1 MTTDTGRDLYSL
13 VLERLQAVGRLEDLP
28 RLLWWVGTVQPEAL
42 WRQEELGLEVAD
54 ALGEALA
61 GSGTVHRLERALDA
75 WLEALRMAWEKFSG
89 SGANLGP
96 RPIWAFWS
104 CYTRQE
110 EKESPLSALL
120 REEVGH
126 PTDAEAGVPVSIREW
141 EDRL

>member
-13 VLERLQAVGRLEDLP
+13 VVERLQSVGRLEDLP

-54 ALGEALA
+54 ALGDALA
-61 GSGTVHRLERALDA
+61 GSGSVHRLERALDA
-75 WLEALRMAWEKFSG
+75 WLEALRMAWEKFAES
-89 SGANLGP
+89 SANLGP

-104 CYTRQE
+104 CYTRPE

-120 REEVGH
+120 REEVGY
-126 PTDAEAGVPVSIREW
+126 PTDEQAGISVSVAERG
-141 EDRL
+141 DR